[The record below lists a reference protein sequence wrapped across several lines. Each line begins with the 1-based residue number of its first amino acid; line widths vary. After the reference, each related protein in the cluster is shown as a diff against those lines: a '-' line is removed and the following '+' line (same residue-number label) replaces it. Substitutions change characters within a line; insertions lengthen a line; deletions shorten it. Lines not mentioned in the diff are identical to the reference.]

1 MKRQYATDTIYVS
14 CNFNTSNYSMKQ
26 MWEGRRERL
35 RGTAISSGSVKAGRN
50 HGEDFQNK

>member
-1 MKRQYATDTIYVS
+1 MKRQYVTDTIYVS

-50 HGEDFQNK
+50 HGEDLQNK